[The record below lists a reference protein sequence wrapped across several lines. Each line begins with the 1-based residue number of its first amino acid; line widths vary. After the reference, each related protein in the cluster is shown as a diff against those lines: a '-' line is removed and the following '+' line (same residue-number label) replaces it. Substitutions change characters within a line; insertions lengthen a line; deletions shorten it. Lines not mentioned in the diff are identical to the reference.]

1 MSLVRGLHYRLIV
14 LLISAGM
21 PLVILEPASAQ
32 LSIQEK
38 QRIASTIAA
47 EINRAIDQHQKE
59 RVALRE
65 KVISRLIQ
73 CGSLFATMAKQ
84 LDDPEA
90 KKRIQDVVEAKER
103 IQDVAAISYDLS
115 ARVSEG
121 VTLNRFKEIGNAAQK
136 FIKEKFAAKRTRDSE
151 REMDMLFINCKSFH
165 QLETVSG
172 AVAALLPPETQQ
184 NAAAK
189 NAAAIHF
196 ANELQECSLYY
207 MLLAVDLISQ
217 VPKNSGP
224 LSPADNNKAVHAW
237 CT

>member
-14 LLISAGM
+14 LLISTGM

-59 RVALRE
+59 RVALRK

-115 ARVSEG
+115 ARLSEG
-121 VTLNRFKEIGNAAQK
+121 VTLNRFK
-136 FIKEKFAAKRTRDSE
+136 
-151 REMDMLFINCKSFH
+151 
-165 QLETVSG
+165 
-172 AVAALLPPETQQ
+172 
-184 NAAAK
+184 
-189 NAAAIHF
+189 AI
-196 ANELQECSLYY
+196 C
-207 MLLAVDLISQ
+207 
-217 VPKNSGP
+217 
-224 LSPADNNKAVHAW
+224 
-237 CT
+237 